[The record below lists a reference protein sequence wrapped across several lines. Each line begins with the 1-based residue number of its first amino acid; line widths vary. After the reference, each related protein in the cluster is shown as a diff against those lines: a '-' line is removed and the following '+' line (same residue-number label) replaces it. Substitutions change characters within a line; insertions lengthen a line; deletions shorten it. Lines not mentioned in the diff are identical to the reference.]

1 MKGTTEAKP
10 PAKILPL
17 DVLKSE
23 VRALAP
29 EFVKV
34 LPPQIPVER
43 FIRVVITAISNE
55 PKLLDCHKA
64 TLFTACLKAAGDGL
78 LPDGREGAIVPYRE
92 KKTGDQRAQWMPM
105 IRGLFKLA
113 RQGGVT
119 SPFAYV
125 VHENDEF
132 EFAVDTNNQDG
143 AIHLRHVPLLD
154 RSKRGE
160 PILAYAFAK
169 VDGEPEVEVML
180 KEDILEV
187 RNVSKAQSGPWE
199 SPFNEEMWKKTVFR
213 RLSKRLPLSPELEK
227 ALVQEDE
234 ENFNFRAAK
243 DVTASEVL
251 PAETTKEKGPS
262 RLKSLLPSAEKV
274 ESTAGSVPMTP
285 EEEAANAVDRE
296 GK

>member
-1 MKGTTEAKP
+1 MTEAKP
-10 PAKILPL
+10 PAKTILPL

-23 VRALAP
+23 IRALAP

-43 FIRVVITAISNE
+43 FIRVVVTAISNE
-55 PKLLDCHKA
+55 PKILECHRA

-92 KKTGDQRAQWMPM
+92 KGGGYRANWMPM

-125 VHENDEF
+125 VHENDQF
-132 EFAVDTNNQDG
+132 DFGVDTQNEE
-143 AIHLRHVPLLD
+143 AIRVRHVPVLD
-154 RSKRGE
+154 KAKRGE

-169 VDGEPEVEVML
+169 VNGEPEVEVML
-180 KEDILEV
+180 KEEILEV
-187 RNVSKAQSGPWE
+187 RKVSKAQSGPWE

-213 RLSKRLPLSPELEK
+213 RLSKRLPLSAELEK
-227 ALVQEDE
+227 VLVQEDE
-234 ENFNFRAAK
+234 ENFNFKAAK
-243 DVTASEVL
+243 DVTAAEVL
-251 PAETTKEKGPS
+251 PGETTKTEKGPS
-262 RLKSLLPSAEKV
+262 RLKSLLPTAEEV
-274 ESTAGSVPMTP
+274 ESTAGSVPTTP
-285 EEEAANAVDRE
+285 EEEAANAVDR
-296 GK
+296 GGSTA